1 MCSSENENPTS
12 ANPCIVVF
20 EFCADACLLPRQ
32 YFIVSTLVKFVN
44 LTGMGLHRTIWLELT
59 LMPVNQQQRP
69 NRLLHL
75 KILKH
80 RHHRKG
86 QFPNW
91 MEIKKQPEMFQRT
104 SYSINGGRTCPEE
117 DQLPC
122 WQGLL
127 ICTQPGTSAIKRH
140 SLLFYLWF
148 VVSVPLCF
156 LWLTGPLKDEHT
168 KYQRHLL
175 LERTL
180 GRLAQIAITSL
191 IPFIG

>member
-1 MCSSENENPTS
+1 MGEYFIIICCRCAYSSHSLYCLQNMCSSENENPTS

-104 SYSINGGRTCPEE
+104 SYSINGGRTYMSRRGSIAMLTRTFNLYSTR
-117 DQLPC
+117 D
-122 WQGLL
+122 
-127 ICTQPGTSAIKRH
+127 ICN
-140 SLLFYLWF
+140 
-148 VVSVPLCF
+148 
-156 LWLTGPLKDEHT
+156 
-168 KYQRHLL
+168 
-175 LERTL
+175 
-180 GRLAQIAITSL
+180 
-191 IPFIG
+191 